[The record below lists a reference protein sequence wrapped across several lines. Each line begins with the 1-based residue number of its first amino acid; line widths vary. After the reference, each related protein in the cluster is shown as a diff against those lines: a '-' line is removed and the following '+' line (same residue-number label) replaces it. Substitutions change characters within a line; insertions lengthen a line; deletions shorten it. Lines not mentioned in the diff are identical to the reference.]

1 MSLKIVDSHHHIWRQ
16 QDLPWLQGPMV
27 PRIFGPYESI
37 RRDYPVEEFLADL
50 AGAGVAQSVYVQT
63 NWPPAQFEQEA
74 AWVHA
79 EAQRTG
85 WPHAMVAYADM
96 MADDVR
102 PQLDRLKKY
111 PLVRGVRM
119 QLHWHENPLY
129 RFAPGPEQVRSVVLS
144 RNLARLADYGYSF
157 DLQVF
162 PSQMADA
169 AQLVAAHP
177 QVTFILVHAGMLCD
191 TSPVGVRA
199 WREGM
204 GKLAAQRN
212 LFMKLSGLGTFIQR
226 NDPAHIALV
235 VGQTVAFFGAQRCMF
250 GSNFPIEKIW
260 TDHASLLQAHRDA
273 VQSLPLAEQEA
284 IFSGTATRVYR
295 LAD

>member
-1 MSLKIVDSHHHIWRQ
+1 MNIIDSHHHIWRQ

-27 PRIFGPYESI
+27 PRIFGPYEAI
-37 RRDYPVEEFLADL
+37 RRDYMVEEFLADQ
-50 AGAGVAQSVYVQT
+50 AGSGITQSIYVQT
-63 NWPPAQFEQEA
+63 NWPAAQFEQEA
-74 AWVHA
+74 AWVQA

-85 WPHAMVAYADM
+85 WPQAMVAYADM
-96 MADDVR
+96 MAPDVR

-129 RFAPGPEQVRSVVLS
+129 RFAPGPEQVRSPVLS
-144 RNLARLADYGYSF
+144 RNIAHLADYGYSF

-162 PSQMADA
+162 SGQMADA
-169 AQLVAAHP
+169 AQLAAANP
-177 QVTFILVHAGMLCD
+177 KVDFILVHAGMLAD
-191 TSPVGVRA
+191 TSHVAVRA

-212 LFMKLSGLGTFIQR
+212 VFAKLSGLGTFIQR
-226 NDPAHIALV
+226 NDPAHIAMV
-235 VGQTVAFFGAQRCMF
+235 VQQTVTFFGAQRCMY
-250 GSNFPIEKIW
+250 GSNFPIEKLW
-260 TDHASLLQAHRDA
+260 TDHASLIAAHRAA
-273 VQSLPLAEQEA
+273 VQDLTLAEQA
-284 IFSGTATRVYR
+284 DIFGGTAARVYR